1 MTSRNSAVIFWLAH
15 EMLGLR
21 AASNTSSKAASKVA
35 TKAAATAP
43 APPAPEATETPKKA
57 AKTTKPAKPTEPKVK
72 APPKLFPVSPTLRN
86 FLGGVA
92 EISRPDTVK
101 QLWVYIREHQL
112 QDPADKKKI
121 NCDEKLKTVL
131 GKDRVNFLEIPALIS
146 PHFPKK
152 EVKKS

>member
-1 MTSRNSAVIFWLAH
+1 MTSRKVIFWMAR

-21 AASNTSSKAASKVA
+21 GASSSSKAASKVA
-35 TKAAATAP
+35 TKAAAAT
-43 APPAPEATETPKKA
+43 PAPEATETRKKA
-57 AKTTKPAKPTEPKVK
+57 AKTTKPAKPTDPKVK

-131 GKDRVNFLEIPALIS
+131 GKDQVNFLEIPALIS